1 MAAEPGV
8 TDVVPEPGPPVPAI
22 GSALEPVAVF
32 ALAAMAVGA
41 GWWALDPVLSR
52 AGDRAEVAIA
62 GDAALAIPALVAGLT
77 TALWVILRP
86 GRRPVV
92 RLVVAVV
99 CSLGGSA
106 VSWQVGRSLGVVPL
120 RAYGVL
126 LVWPIVLTV
135 VVGLWNVIASI
146 VTHE

>member
-1 MAAEPGV
+1 M
-8 TDVVPEPGPPVPAI
+8 
-22 GSALEPVAVF
+22 F

-146 VTHE
+146 VTTE